1 MLQRGGMTDN
11 LLVPARPPVCVFVW
25 FGLGLGGEGRGPGA
39 FSGGGSACVRSACVC
54 AGWSAK
60 GRSPHTRPCI
70 APEWLQC
77 PHRANTHTQLFLT
90 HRCSRTAALLH

>member
-25 FGLGLGGEGRGPGA
+25 FGLGLGGEVAAVAG
-39 FSGGGSACVRSACVC
+39 VRS
-54 AGWSAK
+54 GWSAK

>member
-1 MLQRGGMTDN
+1 MFLSVEYQYVGMRVVGRC
-11 LLVPARPPVCVFVW
+11 LRAQW
-25 FGLGLGGEGRGPGA
+25 GEVAAVAG
-39 FSGGGSACVRSACVC
+39 VRS
-54 AGWSAK
+54 GWSAK